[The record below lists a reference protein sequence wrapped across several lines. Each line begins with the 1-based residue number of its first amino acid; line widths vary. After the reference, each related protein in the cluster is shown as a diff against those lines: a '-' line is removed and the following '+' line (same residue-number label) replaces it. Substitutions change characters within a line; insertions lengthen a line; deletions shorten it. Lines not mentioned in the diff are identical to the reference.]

1 MPGIGYAGFVTM
13 TEKRQTVVVLGA
25 GSWGTAL
32 ALLLAEGSEVGG
44 EVRLWDRNPALVD
57 ALGADRENRHYLP
70 GFSLSPEIMVTSDI
84 RSAVSGSTSV
94 VVAVPSGAVRSVVT
108 LATPFLMPGT
118 DIVLASKGL
127 EPETGLLP
135 FQVAEAIAG
144 TGFPLIALSGPNL
157 ATEIAR
163 GIPAAAVAA
172 CPDRVCAERIAG
184 LFHRPTFRVY
194 ASEDRTGVEIGGA
207 IKNVLAIA
215 GGVSD
220 GLGFGDNTKATLLTR
235 GLAEMTRFGVALG
248 ARRDTFYG
256 LAGVGDLMAT
266 AASRLSRNWRVGE
279 GLAKG
284 ESLPAIL
291 ERLGQVAEGVS
302 TAQVIVRLADEHRVE
317 MPVCAAVARLLNDEI
332 SPREAVE
339 KLMSRH
345 SVREES

>member
-1 MPGIGYAGFVTM
+1 M
-13 TEKRQTVVVLGA
+13 TEKRQMVTVLGA

-32 ALLLAEGSEVGG
+32 ALLLAKGSEGEAGG
-44 EVRLWDRNPALVD
+44 EVRLWDRNPALID
-57 ALGADRENRHYLP
+57 ALAADRENRHYLP
-70 GFSLSPEIMVTSDI
+70 GFPLLPEITVTSDI
-84 RSAVSGSTSV
+84 NLAVSGSASV
-94 VVAVPSGAVRSVVT
+94 VIAVPSGAVRSVVT
-108 LATPFLMPGT
+108 LAAPFLMPGA
-118 DIVLASKGL
+118 DLVLASKGL

-135 FQVAEAIAG
+135 FQVAERIAG

-172 CPDRVCAERIAG
+172 CPDIVCAERIAR

-302 TAQVIVRLADEHRVE
+302 TAQVVTRLAAEHNVE
-317 MPVCAAVARLLNDEI
+317 MPVCMAVARLLSGEI
-332 SPREAVE
+332 SPRVAVDN
-339 KLMSRH
+339 LMSRH
-345 SVREES
+345 SSREES

>member
-1 MPGIGYAGFVTM
+1 MI
-13 TEKRQTVVVLGA
+13 EKRQIVTVLGA

-32 ALLLAEGSEVGG
+32 ALLLATGHDAGAD
-44 EVRLWDRNPALVD
+44 VRLWDRNPALID
-57 ALGADRENRHYLP
+57 ALAADRENRHYLP
-70 GFSLSPEIMVTSDI
+70 GFPLPPAITLTSDI
-84 RSAVSGSTSV
+84 DSAVSGATCI
-94 VVAVPSGAVRSVVT
+94 VVAVPSGAVRSVMSS
-108 LATPFLMPGT
+108 ATPYLLPGA
-118 DIVLASKGL
+118 DLVLASKGL

-135 FQVAEAIAG
+135 FQVAHAIAG
-144 TGFPLIALSGPNL
+144 SGFSLIALSGPNL

-172 CPDRVCAERIAG
+172 CPDIMCGERIAS
-184 LFHRPTFRVY
+184 LFHRPAFRVY
-194 ASEDRTGVEIGGA
+194 ASEDRTGVEVGGA

-235 GLAEMTRFGVALG
+235 GLAEMTRFGIALG

-302 TAQVIVRLADEHRVE
+302 TAQVVVRLAAKHGVE
-317 MPVCAAVARLLNDEI
+317 MPVCAAVARLLNGEI

-339 KLMSRH
+339 NLMSRH
-345 SVREES
+345 SSREES